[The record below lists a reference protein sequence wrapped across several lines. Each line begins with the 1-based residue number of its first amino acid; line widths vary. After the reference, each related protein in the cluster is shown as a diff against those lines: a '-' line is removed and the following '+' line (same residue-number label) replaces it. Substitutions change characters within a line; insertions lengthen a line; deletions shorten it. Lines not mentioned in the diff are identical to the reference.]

1 MRHRNIGRYFNRNS
15 EQRKALFL
23 NLCKDL
29 IKYGIIKT
37 TLAKAK
43 ELRRYIEPLITL
55 SKIDSINN
63 RRLAFKKVRDKNI
76 VHALFSVLGKRYVDR
91 NGGYTRILKYGI
103 RHGDCATL
111 AFIELLDRNVN
122 G

>member
-29 IKYGIIKT
+29 IKHGIIKT

-43 ELRRYIEPLITL
+43 ELRSYIEPLITL
-55 SKIDSINN
+55 SKQDSINN

-76 VHALFSVLGKRYVDR
+76 VHILFSVLGKRYFDR
-91 NGGYTRILKYGI
+91 KGGYTRILKYSI
-103 RHGDCATL
+103 RRGDCAKL

>member
-23 NLCKDL
+23 NLSKDL

-37 TLAKAK
+37 TLEKAK
-43 ELRRYIEPLITL
+43 ELRGYIEPLITL
-55 SKIDSINN
+55 SKTDSISN
-63 RRLAFKKVRDKNI
+63 RRLVFKKVRDKNS
-76 VHALFSVLGKRYVDR
+76 VHILFSVLGKRYVSR
-91 NGGYTRILKYGI
+91 TGGYTRILKYGV
-103 RHGDCATL
+103 RRGDCATL
-111 AFIELLDRNVN
+111 AFIELVDRNLN

>member
-1 MRHRNIGRYFNRNS
+1 MRHRNVGRYFNRNS

-37 TLAKAK
+37 TLEKAK
-43 ELRRYIEPLITL
+43 ELRGYIEPLITL
-55 SKIDSINN
+55 SKNDSISN
-63 RRLAFKKVRDKNI
+63 RRLVFKKVRDKNI
-76 VHALFSVLGKRYVDR
+76 VHILFSVLGKRYVSR
-91 NGGYTRILKYGI
+91 PGGYTRILKYGI

-111 AFIELLDRNVN
+111 AFIELVDRNIN

>member
-43 ELRRYIEPLITL
+43 ELRMYIEPLITL

-63 RRLAFKKVRDKNI
+63 RRLAFKKIRDKNI
-76 VHALFSVLGKRYVDR
+76 VHVLFSVLGKRYVNR
-91 NGGYTRILKYGI
+91 NGGYTRVLKYGI

-111 AFIELLDRNVN
+111 AFIELLDRHVN